1 MAIGAPLIASLKAI
15 GTVMND
21 AYDPWWIIASAAVAL
36 HGADA
41 GHISDVDVLLSVDDA
56 MRILPALGVKPQK
69 KEGHPI
75 FRSRIFATWNDAP
88 LPVEFMAGFCYR
100 SGDDW
105 LQVQPITRQT
115 VKVDGVTVFIPARTE
130 LRRLLEGF
138 GRPKDLLRVRQLAVV
153 EHGPA

>member
-69 KEGHPI
+69 KEGIQSFDPAYSRRGTMHR
-75 FRSRIFATWNDAP
+75 FRSSLWQASVID
-88 LPVEFMAGFCYR
+88 
-100 SGDDW
+100 
-105 LQVQPITRQT
+105 QVTTGCR
-115 VKVDGVTVFIPARTE
+115 FNR
-130 LRRLLEGF
+130 
-138 GRPKDLLRVRQLAVV
+138 
-153 EHGPA
+153 